1 MTDIYNF
8 FNMGGY
14 GLYVWLSFGFASLIM
29 IFLLVKSHKD
39 NKYSSKLLEELKLET
54 KKYKEKNAR

>member
-1 MTDIYNF
+1 
-8 FNMGGY
+8 MGGY

-29 IFLLVKSHKD
+29 IFLLVKSYKD
-39 NKYSSKLLEELKLET
+39 NKYSSKLLEELKSET

>member
-1 MTDIYNF
+1 MIDIYNF

-29 IFLLVKSHKD
+29 IFLLVKSYKD
-39 NKYSSKLLEELKLET
+39 NKYSSKLLEELKSET